1 MLLIYRIREFSFQ
14 KNNYALVLLTQLI
27 KLMVDV
33 THTIYMSVLVVVL
46 LKETLITVVSYCY
59 SSTFLLCWCNGNHIS
74 QSTQVDCFMQFN
86 PYCIKLSVMM
96 LGTPIITLV
105 QIFSFQHLKTNE
117 MSLVFVLNF
126 GPIAHL
132 VLLHPTSMCCWL
144 LFCNC
149 SNYSP
154 PAPFLCL
161 IFICS
166 SN

>member
-74 QSTQVDCFMQFN
+74 
-86 PYCIKLSVMM
+86 
-96 LGTPIITLV
+96 
-105 QIFSFQHLKTNE
+105 
-117 MSLVFVLNF
+117 
-126 GPIAHL
+126 
-132 VLLHPTSMCCWL
+132 
-144 LFCNC
+144 
-149 SNYSP
+149 
-154 PAPFLCL
+154 
-161 IFICS
+161 
-166 SN
+166 